1 MSSGRF
7 GSDSSTLFDCPLPLA
22 VDRALKPPSSST
34 ARRWGWVLASLARFD
49 RSLADDMRV
58 CSLLSA
64 RWPAIHWLAASMQM
78 GVEIHLH
85 QGKPG
90 VRAANTHRVAQTL
103 LCG

>member
-1 MSSGRF
+1 
-7 GSDSSTLFDCPLPLA
+7 LPA
-22 VDRALKPPSSST
+22 T
-34 ARRWGWVLASLARFD
+34 ARGGSRFEAAYFVRSSPLGWVLASLARFD
-49 RSLADDMRV
+49 RSLADNMRV